1 MDRALAGAVPHLRD
15 GAQGIVRRFPARSM
29 FQKSRRGV
37 HAALLV
43 LLAMAFYGGF
53 ILAQWIRS
61 GA

>member
-1 MDRALAGAVPHLRD
+1 MSV
-15 GAQGIVRRFPARSM
+15 
-29 FQKSRRGV
+29 FQKSRKRF

-53 ILAQWIRS
+53 IIAQWIRS

>member
-1 MDRALAGAVPHLRD
+1 MDRALAGAVPHVRD
-15 GAQGIVRRFPARSM
+15 GAQGIGRRFPTPM
-29 FQKSRRGV
+29 FQKSRRRV